1 MVAVGSIVR
10 AFRLAGLVDEATPL
24 LGARLRSRD
33 GLPCRIDVR
42 PRRRRLG
49 GPRCGLRPGLR
60 RPTLPV
66 MRAGWSVCV
75 YVSALAEKM
84 KTSLFLVPMVSV
96 VAAIVFEQMSVYVD
110 SRLDRGSADLAF
122 GLSSTVDSAR
132 AVLTTIAGAACHRIR
147 RHWRLA
153 ACDRYWPGFRG
164 PCLRSRHFPS
174 PAICRCCT
182 APGTWPA
189 LNSATRRET
198 SRRVP
203 GDASRRATL
212 GNYAGD
218 HPRCATRVLT
228 AIFVASRSKLARLAS
243 ARSTQT
249 VTPQPSPVERGV
261 QLRPHRRGGR
271 RTETPSRR
279 RRSHQ
284 PTIVQSRR
292 CRR

>member
-10 AFRLAGLVDEATPL
+10 AFRLAGLADEATPL
-24 LGARLRSRD
+24 RWRQAPIPGWAAVPNRAPL
-33 GLPCRIDVR
+33 R

-132 AVLTTIAGAACHRIR
+132 AVLTTIAGAACHRIQ
-147 RHWRLA
+147 RHWRLT
-153 ACDRYWPGFRG
+153 ACNRYWPGFRG

-189 LNSATRRET
+189 LNCATRRET

-218 HPRCATRVLT
+218 HSRCATRVLT
-228 AIFVASRSKLARLAS
+228 AIFWRAGRTCETRLSPLDPNGHSPAESSGTRSATTATS
-243 ARSTQT
+243 SWG
-249 VTPQPSPVERGV
+249 SP
-261 QLRPHRRGGR
+261 H
-271 RTETPSRR
+271 
-279 RRSHQ
+279 
-284 PTIVQSRR
+284 
-292 CRR
+292 